1 MDVIKIVFQVFV
13 KYHFKLFFFS
23 TGNSILWYMNR
34 CILFFFFLK
43 FKLHYLDNVFQFF
56 YNR

>member
-1 MDVIKIVFQVFV
+1 MDLIKIVFV

-34 CILFFFFLK
+34 CILFFLFFLK